1 MFVLIMPHKKELGS
15 YMVPVNDSNR
25 LEYKLSKSLHEETV
39 ALFEKKYYRKAV
51 INCMGL
57 KYAFD
62 GKLVEYYKLFIS
74 DIHEKLNRETD

>member
-1 MFVLIMPHKKELGS
+1 
-15 YMVPVNDSNR
+15 
-25 LEYKLSKSLHEETV
+25 
-39 ALFEKKYYRKAV
+39 
-51 INCMGL
+51 L